1 MSKVQGCMTAFH
13 AVPVTSV
20 LIKLGMVQGSTKGK
34 TILLS
39 HLCVPVLR
47 ERRPSIAGDRMLPL

>member
-20 LIKLGMVQGSTKGK
+20 LVKLVQSPNTGK
-34 TILLS
+34 SILLEVI
-39 HLCVPVLR
+39 CVSLSAR
-47 ERRPSIAGDRMLPL
+47 EETSIAGIMCSLPL